1 MITMYTRRTQLY
13 YDRFQII
20 IIFRLGKINIL
31 FLYYSILFYVCYV
44 LYYYKYIVSTHISK
58 IL

>member
-20 IIFRLGKINIL
+20 IIFRLGKINR
-31 FLYYSILFYVCYV
+31 SILLQIYRINTYFQNS
-44 LYYYKYIVSTHISK
+44 L
-58 IL
+58 ILK